1 MIIVLLVIF
10 IILGILGRRYDYD
23 TAGIFGSIMS
33 FCLATVALVAMIVL
47 ICEASCASVLKDKIE
62 MYEEENAA
70 IETQIADIVKGYQ
83 KYEQEAFTEF
93 SYDDAVTMVSLYPE
107 LKSDTLVQKQIEV
120 YVENNSKIKELRE
133 QEITAEVV
141 RWWLYFGR

>member
-47 ICEASCASVLKDKIE
+47 RLQAPNVLGH
-62 MYEEENAA
+62 
-70 IETQIADIVKGYQ
+70 V
-83 KYEQEAFTEF
+83 
-93 SYDDAVTMVSLYPE
+93 
-107 LKSDTLVQKQIEV
+107 
-120 YVENNSKIKELRE
+120 LRMF
-133 QEITAEVV
+133 QGPQGHCSAP
-141 RWWLYFGR
+141 GRL